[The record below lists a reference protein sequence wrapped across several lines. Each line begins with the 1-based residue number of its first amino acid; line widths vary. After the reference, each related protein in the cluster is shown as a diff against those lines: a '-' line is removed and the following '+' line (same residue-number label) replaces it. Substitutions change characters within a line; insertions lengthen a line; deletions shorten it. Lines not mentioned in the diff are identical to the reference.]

1 MPSPG
6 TFNYLVVAVEVPSL
20 PFYFSVLELQLQ
32 SQLQLQLLLIP
43 TMRMISSSLAL
54 TLVAASC
61 WNSDAFVSSSKR
73 PSLARTVNPLVEQRK
88 QSKTSLHMG
97 LDLVTYLR
105 LEWISAALCT
115 NQTPRSADVCLQ
127 LGTEDGRAVTFV
139 PRTIRELITSSAER
153 DGKLTVTARRQLK
166 QQADRRQAA
175 LVKYCD
181 QPADD
186 LRDVKD
192 ESVDIVISMQ
202 AAARMMENG
211 QDWKKSIRESAR
223 VLKPGGRLLFV
234 EQTELNGESYG
245 NYLNNLYTAAAA
257 PPGETK
263 ALVEGDQPEESE
275 DDLDYYPVFEDLSFD
290 NCDLVLTPHIAGV
303 AVKSQDAAM
312 TAQQRAKKEQEEE
325 KDRIADLSLTAFE
338 RGLKKRRKKKKVN
351 KGENELKSK

>member
-1 MPSPG
+1 
-6 TFNYLVVAVEVPSL
+6 
-20 PFYFSVLELQLQ
+20 
-32 SQLQLQLLLIP
+32 
-43 TMRMISSSLAL
+43 MRLISSSLAL
-54 TLVAASC
+54 SLVLVAASC
-61 WNSDAFVSSSKR
+61 WKSYAFVPLSKR
-73 PSLARTVNPLVEQRK
+73 STLARSEIPLGDPRK

-115 NQTPRSADVCLQ
+115 NQTPRTADVCLQ
-127 LGTEDGRAVTFV
+127 LGTEDGRAITFV

-175 LVKYCD
+175 FVKYCD
-181 QPADD
+181 QPADN
-186 LRDVKD
+186 LRDVED

-202 AAARMMENG
+202 AAARMMDNG

-263 ALVEGDQPEESE
+263 ALVEGDQPEESD
-275 DDLDYYPVFEDLSFD
+275 DDLDYYPVFEELSFD

-312 TAQQRAKKEQEEE
+312 TAEQRAKKEEEEE

-351 KGENELKSK
+351 KSENELKSK